1 MSESDSS
8 KSARRLMAMDNPWL
22 WLVYLSFYFV
32 PWTFQFPPRDE
43 VIISLVGVGIFLF
56 VYFTSFRVRGA
67 KLKACVAAMVLLGIG
82 LEPVSIT
89 SCVFLVYAGA
99 AAANIRP
106 FSHTVLTGVAIVF
119 VIVVYS
125 LVTQAHAFFWAP
137 AILFGTMTGVSVY
150 LSQALVDSNTRLISS
165 QKRAK
170 HLAALA
176 ERERIARDLHDLL
189 GHTLTVI
196 AVKSDLASK
205 VVEQDPARAKQEL
218 KEIHQTT
225 REALSD
231 IRSAINGIKN
241 VSLASEL
248 ANAKMALAS
257 ADISAEVDSLNQE
270 FPEHIGAAL
279 AMLVK
284 EGVTNIIRHA
294 DAEHCEIRVSR
305 VGETAKLVIKDNGVG
320 FDRKEGS
327 GISGMRN
334 RVSALQGRFEIQGGD
349 GTTISAY
356 IPLSATT

>member
-1 MSESDSS
+1 MSESDRSNL
-8 KSARRLMAMDNPWL
+8 ARKLMAVDNPWP
-22 WLVYLSFYFV
+22 WLVYLTFFFV
-32 PWTFQFPPRDE
+32 PWMFRLPPTDE
-43 VIISLVGVGIFLF
+43 IIISLVGVGMFLF
-56 VYFTSFRVRGA
+56 VYFTSYRVSGLR
-67 KLKACVAAMVLLGIG
+67 LKACVAAMVLLGIG
-82 LEPVSIT
+82 LEPISIT

-99 AAANIRP
+99 STANIRP
-106 FSHTVLTGVAIVF
+106 FSHAAVTGVIIVL
-119 VIVVYS
+119 VIVIYS
-125 LVTQAHAFFWAP
+125 LITQAHPFFWAP
-137 AILFGTMTGVSVY
+137 AILFGTMTAVSVY
-150 LSQALVDSNTRLISS
+150 FSRELVDSNTRLVAT

-170 HLAALA
+170 HLAAMA

-196 AVKSDLASK
+196 AVKSDLAHK
-205 VVEQDPARAKQEL
+205 VIDEDPVRAKREI

-231 IRSAINGIKN
+231 IRSAISGIKN

-257 ADISAEVDSLNQE
+257 ADISADVDSLSQE
-270 FPEHIGAAL
+270 FPEPIGAAL

-294 DAEHCEIRVSR
+294 EAEHCEIRVSCED
-305 VGETAKLVIKDNGVG
+305 ETAKLVIKDNGVG
-320 FDRKEGS
+320 FSREEGS

-334 RVSALQGRFEIQGGD
+334 RVAALKGRFEIQGGE

-356 IPLSATT
+356 IPLSASA